1 MLTYLLIVRLSY
13 VASSTLARRR
23 EPIDELST
31 QFDASLKQPRGQWSA
46 GQLVSWSAGQLV
58 SGQLVNVWTFI
69 YDQQLLH
76 DGGYSRL

>member
-46 GQLVSWSAGQLV
+46 GQWSVVSWSAGKWSAAQ
-58 SGQLVNVWTFI
+58 
-69 YDQQLLH
+69 
-76 DGGYSRL
+76 